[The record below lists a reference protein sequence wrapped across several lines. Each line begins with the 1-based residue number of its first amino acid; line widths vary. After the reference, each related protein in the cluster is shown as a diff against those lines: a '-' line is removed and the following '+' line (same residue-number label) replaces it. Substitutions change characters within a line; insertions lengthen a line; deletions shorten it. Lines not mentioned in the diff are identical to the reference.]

1 MKLYRMAWLN
11 IHRNAHR
18 SLLSL
23 TAMAVVSA
31 ILVFGFSVLAGMKAE
46 LVYNVQTF
54 TYGEIKINNPDFE
67 KNQLLNPMHL
77 NVPDGEAMVEWAESQ
92 AETEYAVPRILFG
105 GLIERDGKRF
115 QSQGWGVDFIR
126 EEKYSRVS
134 SMLIEGR
141 LPANGEREAVMGAG
155 LAKKLG
161 ISVGDK
167 FSVMSMTRN
176 RSPNKITLKVV
187 GLLDIPVATL
197 SSLVF
202 MTSLEKAQGFLQMG
216 TAVIE
221 VLIKTKKGTDIATLT
236 ARWNNKL
243 ALQGLKAG
251 NWTEASFVYT
261 MVQYMNI
268 IINIIGAMFVML
280 GSAVI
285 INTTMMVIFER
296 RIEIGTL
303 GALGMYGREL
313 ITLFLLEAL
322 FLSAIGAIAGTAVGS
337 IVAAIFGHYGMD
349 LSALMRG
356 INLEFPA
363 KLYPVLSI
371 RSVASSL
378 AMTIALSGF
387 ASLLPSS
394 MAARIQP
401 VDALRN

>member
-1 MKLYRMAWLN
+1 MKLYRMAWRN
-11 IHRNAHR
+11 IHRNGHR

-31 ILVFGFSVLAGMKAE
+31 VLVFGFSVLAGMKAE

-54 TYGEIKINNPDFE
+54 TYGEIKINNPEFE

-77 NVPDGEAMVEWAESQ
+77 NVPDGEAMVKWAESQ
-92 AETEYAVPRILFG
+92 AETEYAVPRIAFG
-105 GLIERDGKRF
+105 GLIERNGKRF
-115 QSQGWGVDFIR
+115 QSQGWGVDFAR
-126 EEKYSRVS
+126 EENYSHVS
-134 SMLIEGR
+134 GMLVEGR

-161 ISVGDK
+161 IAVGDK
-167 FSVMSMTRN
+167 FSVMSMTKN

-202 MTSLEKAQGFLQMG
+202 MTSLEKTQGFLQMDA
-216 TAVIE
+216 AVLE
-221 VLIKTKKGTDIATLT
+221 VLVKAKKGTDVASLT
-236 ARWNNKL
+236 MKWND
-243 ALQGLKAG
+243 ALSSQGLKAS

-303 GALGMYGREL
+303 GALGMHGSEL
-313 ITLFLLEAL
+313 IVLFLLEAL
-322 FLSAIGAIAGTAVGS
+322 FLSAIGAAAGSAVGS
-337 IVAAIFGHYGMD
+337 IIAALFAHYGMD
-349 LSALMRG
+349 LSSLMRG

-363 KLYPVLSI
+363 KLYPVLSLQ
-371 RSVASSL
+371 SVVSSL
-378 AMTIALSGF
+378 AMTIVLSGL

-394 MAARIQP
+394 MAARVQP

>member
-11 IHRNAHR
+11 IHRNGHR

-31 ILVFGFSVLAGMKAE
+31 VLVFGFSVLEGMKAE

-54 TYGEIKINNPDFE
+54 TYGEIKINNPEFE
-67 KNQLLNPMHL
+67 KNQILNPMHL
-77 NVPDGEAMVEWAESQ
+77 NVPDGEAMVQWAESQ
-92 AETEYAVPRILFG
+92 AETEYAVPRITFG
-105 GLIERDGKRF
+105 GLIERNGKRF
-115 QSQGWGVDFIR
+115 QSQGWGVDFAR
-126 EEKYSRVS
+126 EEKYSKVS

-167 FSVMSMTRN
+167 FSVMSMTKN

-202 MTSLEKAQGFLQMG
+202 MTSLEKAQGFLQMDG
-216 TAVIE
+216 AVIE
-221 VLIKTKKGTDIATLT
+221 VLVKAKKGTDVPALT
-236 ARWNNKL
+236 KKWNDHL
-243 ALQGLKAG
+243 ASQGLKAS

-261 MVQYMNI
+261 MVQYMNV

-296 RIEIGTL
+296 RVEIGTL

-313 ITLFLLEAL
+313 IVLFLLEAL
-322 FLSAIGAIAGTAVGS
+322 FLSAIGAVCGSAVGS
-337 IVAAIFGHYGMD
+337 IVSALFGHYGMD

-363 KLYPVLSI
+363 KLYPVLSLQ
-371 RSVASSL
+371 SVAGSL
-378 AMTIALSGF
+378 AMTIVLSGL